1 MNSIDNPKLPN
12 DIIITILHQNKI
24 NKQNKIYK
32 KRHNLLI
39 KYLDYYFEEHGETVG
54 VNMNIG
60 KDIRTDSE
68 FLEYEDLW
76 GTTFEDSIN
85 HKWGKDAIDDF
96 INKEF

>member
-1 MNSIDNPKLPN
+1 
-12 DIIITILHQNKI
+12 
-24 NKQNKIYK
+24 
-32 KRHNLLI
+32 
-39 KYLDYYFEEHGETVG
+39 
-54 VNMNIG
+54 MNIG